1 MLRSLCLKDVSL
13 ARHMHPE
20 FGPRLNV
27 LTGDNGL
34 GKTVLLDAAWW
45 ALTGSWAGAPLVPQR
60 TEGATPSIRMAVDQ
74 AHDPHYAFRPVV
86 MSPMA
91 GRYDGLRQEWVY
103 PLDGWTDAVV
113 VYVQVDGSFALW
125 DAARHVRLDGDDDEH
140 EPEILRAAGQRF
152 DPSTLWNGLKEGDRV
167 VCRGLIDDWVTWQL
181 NRDRD
186 PHHRFDALAAAL
198 ETLSPHPNE
207 WMRPGEPQRVFIDD
221 ARDFPTV
228 QTPYGSVPVVH
239 ASAAMK
245 RILGLAYLLVWAWN
259 EHREASRLRGTAP
272 TKRFVMLC
280 DEVETHLHPQ
290 WQRRI
295 VPSLLKVAAALDPT
309 IEVQF
314 LVTTHSPLVLAS
326 LEPDFDIERDRLLL
340 LELDASKRVT
350 LENVPWAKHGD
361 AQRWLTSEVFGL
373 LQTRSLEAEQ
383 AVEAAKAYMRDARDE
398 LPDTLQTSDAIDAAL
413 RKLLPAQD
421 PFWPRWIVHREGSP
435 S

>member
-45 ALTGSWAGAPLVPQR
+45 ALTGSWVGSPLVPR
-60 TEGATPSIRMAVDQ
+60 LGEGAKPSIDMQ
-74 AHDPHYAFRPVV
+74 IEQSHDPAHGLRGAIRVP
-86 MSPMA
+86 PMA
-91 GRYDGLRQEWVY
+91 GRYDGLRQGWIY
-103 PLDGWTDAVV
+103 QSDGWTDAVV

-125 DAARHVRLDGDDDEH
+125 DAARHVRLDGDEDD
-140 EPEILRAAGQRF
+140 PEIVRSEGHRF
-152 DPSTLWNGLKEGDRV
+152 DHTTLWNGLKDGDRV
-167 VCRGLIDDWVTWQL
+167 LCRGLIDDWVTWQSQ
-181 NRDRD
+181 RERD
-186 PHHRFDALAAAL
+186 PHHRFDALVAVL
-198 ETLSPHPNE
+198 DRLSPHPEE

-228 QTPYGSVPVVH
+228 QTPYGTIPVLH

-259 EHREASRLRGTAP
+259 EHREAARLRGAHP
-272 TKRFVMLC
+272 TKHLVMLC

-295 VPSLLKVAAALDPT
+295 MPSLLKVAEVLDPT
-309 IEVQF
+309 LQVQF

-326 LEPDFDIERDRLLL
+326 LEPEFDADRDRLLL
-340 LELDASKRVT
+340 LELDAERQVV
-350 LENVPWAKHGD
+350 LEQVAWAKHGD
-361 AQRWLTSEVFGL
+361 AQRWLTSDVFGL
-373 LQTRSLEAEQ
+373 QQTRSLQAEE
-383 AVEAAKAYMRDARDE
+383 AVEAALAFMRGDMEALPTELADAPSIDAR
-398 LPDTLQTSDAIDAAL
+398 L
-413 RKLLPAQD
+413 RELLPSQD
-421 PFWPRWIVHREGSP
+421 AFWPRWVVHREGSQP
-435 S
+435 